1 MGFSISCLFVQS
13 VYYFVWEFSN
23 YNVRVY
29 GKYIQ
34 NNLRW
39 KTTGLRKHV
48 AFYLLV
54 ILLTLFFPFL
64 FLFLPCVC
72 HLSLCCGM
80 SMLSKTKTIS
90 KKKSKR
96 QIYSE
101 EPWEQLARML
111 SKQQR
116 LEQRLEDFSRA
127 SSKRDISNGHF
138 KQTF

>member
-1 MGFSISCLFVQS
+1 MFVQS

-39 KTTGLRKHV
+39 KITGLRKHV

-72 HLSLCCGM
+72 HLPLCCGM

-90 KKKSKR
+90 KKNQKGKSTR
-96 QIYSE
+96 RSPGSSWPE
-101 EPWEQLARML
+101 C
-111 SKQQR
+111 S
-116 LEQRLEDFSRA
+116 A
-127 SSKRDISNGHF
+127 SSRGWSKDWRIFQELLLKGTFWRVISNGHF